1 MKFVK
6 ERTEI
11 EQNYAKQLRQA
22 SIISIIILLVFLRLP
37 QIINRGCLLLFARL
51 PVALSEMSVR
61 SRDEFGTESNL
72 SVKNT
77 QLLCARSSLLSL
89 FIHDGSHS
97 AGPHLVEC

>member
-22 SIISIIILLVFLRLP
+22 SIISVIILNVFLRLP
-37 QIINRGCLLLFARL
+37 GNALGGCLLAVARL
-51 PVALSEMSVR
+51 RVAAFETSHDWYE
-61 SRDEFGTESNL
+61 TKSNL
-72 SVKNT
+72 SVKDT
-77 QLLCARSSLLSL
+77 QLLCARSGLLSL
-89 FIHDGSHS
+89 FIHDGSQS